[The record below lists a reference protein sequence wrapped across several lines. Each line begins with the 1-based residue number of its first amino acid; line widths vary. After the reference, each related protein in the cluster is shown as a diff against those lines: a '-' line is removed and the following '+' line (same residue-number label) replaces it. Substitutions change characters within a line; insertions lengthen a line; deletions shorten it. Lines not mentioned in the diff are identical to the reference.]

1 MLVNCTS
8 HKPNIIGNIILWFI
22 KCIESGRH
30 SRLRC
35 QRPLDSIYII
45 RVFKFHLNKF
55 IHTKDGEMRCE
66 IHTEKQLVKER
77 VSIMSSIKNIAN
89 MDYYHCFG
97 IDQTKQ
103 TAYHYFSGHFHITLL
118 YHYHSCV

>member
-45 RVFKFHLNKF
+45 GVFKFHLNKF

-66 IHTEKQLVKER
+66 IHTEKQLVKGSFNH
-77 VSIMSSIKNIAN
+77 VV
-89 MDYYHCFG
+89 Y
-97 IDQTKQ
+97 QTSQ
-103 TAYHYFSGHFHITLL
+103 IWIIIIVL
-118 YHYHSCV
+118 V